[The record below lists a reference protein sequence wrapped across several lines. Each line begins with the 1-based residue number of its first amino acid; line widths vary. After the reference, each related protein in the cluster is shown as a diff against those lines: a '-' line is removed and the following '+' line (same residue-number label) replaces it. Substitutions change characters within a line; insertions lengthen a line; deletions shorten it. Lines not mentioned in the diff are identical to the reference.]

1 MACSN
6 KLKAGCR
13 VSVKFGELIDPAGGF
28 GANANGKKKAV
39 FVERFLAQ

>member
-6 KLKAGCR
+6 KLKASCR
-13 VSVKFGELIDPAGGF
+13 VSRKFGALIDPTGGV
-28 GANANGKKKAV
+28 GLNANGKKNVV